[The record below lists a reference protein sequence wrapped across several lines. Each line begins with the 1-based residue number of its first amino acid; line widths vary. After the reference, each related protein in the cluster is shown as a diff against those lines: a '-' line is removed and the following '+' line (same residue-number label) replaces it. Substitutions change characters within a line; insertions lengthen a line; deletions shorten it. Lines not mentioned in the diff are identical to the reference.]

1 VDEYHASAAT
11 FDPREWDARALAR
24 LARRCGMTYA
34 VFTAKHHAGYAMFD
48 TAYTHF
54 GSMHSPCRRDFVADY
69 VEAFRGE
76 GLKVGLYLSLS
87 DWHHPDY
94 PAFRDEHRPYV
105 LGVSPP
111 APEAAQWDR
120 YHGVLMGQLRELLT
134 NYGPIDV
141 VWFDGGWERPAW
153 RWRPDEVVA
162 LIRDLQ
168 PTALVNDRLPG
179 GGDFTTPEQFV
190 PPTPPDGAWETCMT
204 MNDSWG
210 YNPADTGYKPARA
223 LIHTLCEVAGR
234 GGNLLLNVS
243 PTGTGALPNEQLERL
258 DAVARWM
265 AAHGESVVGV
275 GPGLEPWQFY
285 GPSTRRDNRV
295 YLHLLWKPYDVVTVR
310 GLPVRR
316 VTASVVGRGTPLEVR
331 TRTTVIDSFMP
342 DPMGE
347 VTIVVPEEEVDQDAT
362 VIALDVSPRG

>member
-1 VDEYHASAAT
+1 
-11 FDPREWDARALAR
+11 
-24 LARRCGMTYA
+24 
-34 VFTAKHHAGYAMFD
+34 
-48 TAYTHF
+48 
-54 GSMHSPCRRDFVADY
+54 
-69 VEAFRGE
+69 
-76 GLKVGLYLSLS
+76 
-87 DWHHPDY
+87 
-94 PAFRDEHRPYV
+94 
-105 LGVSPP
+105 
-111 APEAAQWDR
+111 
-120 YHGVLMGQLRELLT
+120 
-134 NYGPIDV
+134 
-141 VWFDGGWERPAW
+141 
-153 RWRPDEVVA
+153 
-162 LIRDLQ
+162 
-168 PTALVNDRLPG
+168 
-179 GGDFTTPEQFV
+179 
-190 PPTPPDGAWETCMT
+190 MT